1 MRHDHL
7 RHKAPLE
14 SEKQYDEHMNNNC
27 IHLKVEEMAFK
38 FKTKI
43 VTILKEIAIPASDL
57 AKYSSLNKIDGMVY
71 FLSQKIKQKLCL
83 SQNSESNTSR
93 LPSRFYRRTL
103 PHFSKDDNSP
113 ESRGFVFSNFV
124 IGLKVMNTSSTP
136 RRTLGL
142 IRYCH

>member
-14 SEKQYDEHMNNNC
+14 SEKQYDEHMNNNY

-43 VTILKEIAIPASDL
+43 ATILKEIAIPASDL

-83 SQNSESNTSR
+83 SRNSESNTSR
-93 LPSRFYRRTL
+93 LLEREGNGGVAVG
-103 PHFSKDDNSP
+103 DCGGA
-113 ESRGFVFSNFV
+113 EEE
-124 IGLKVMNTSSTP
+124 
-136 RRTLGL
+136 TLGEVGWVKQL
-142 IRYCH
+142 KGKVKESHNDIK